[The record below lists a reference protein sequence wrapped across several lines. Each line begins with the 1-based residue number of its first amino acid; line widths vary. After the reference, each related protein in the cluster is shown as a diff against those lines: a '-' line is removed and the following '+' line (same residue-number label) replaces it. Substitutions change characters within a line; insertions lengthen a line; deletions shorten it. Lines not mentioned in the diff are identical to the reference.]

1 MSESGEDGDSENIS
15 RIKSQ
20 IREIGYQG
28 DLGSLQRLTEEGRIT
43 LDSQIESL
51 NDVDDKAV
59 SILRINVLLVGLLLT
74 AGSFIANSNLELAIL
89 DNWAFYI
96 GIISLLLSTSVASVT
111 YTASASEVGIGGE
124 TINEVINADLSE
136 KEFELAVAQSQI
148 YWIQFNDKTNVI
160 NALLI
165 TVTNLLLIISLFHLA
180 VGVYIGLTDVNER
193 IIALS
198 MWVVLIIVI
207 LSSNIIKQVREVNN
221 KVALR
226 ELRPW

>member
-96 GIISLLLSTSVASVT
+96 GIVSLLLSTSVASVT